1 MKSQIIAVVTTAFM
15 FAARLEA
22 SAQTENPS
30 PRPSGTPTNEL
41 RLNLPGSPL
50 GIAWGFLYGYFNVK
64 PDEFM
69 PRVRDLGA
77 GFTKVYLFW
86 NQVEPEQGKY
96 DWTAV
101 DAFVK
106 QLNHPEEG
114 LIALFS
120 TSQWAVKHPAAML
133 PPSPARNPDDYY
145 RFVYELVKHCQ
156 GRVRYWQND
165 AEPNDPIYWS
175 GTKEEFV
182 AQLKVFYKAVKD
194 ADPSAVVIV
203 GGYDGIFGPPGSYP
217 IPNQQVGLD
226 FFDYV
231 LREGRNAFDL
241 FDLRLYADP
250 YTIVPR
256 VDFMRQKMLALGY
269 NKQMVC
275 TEYGGPGFFEFAPNL
290 KYVPMISSWMSVL
303 VQTDSKGL
311 PSADASSGNQISEL
325 YTNMLSL
332 APQTQMFMLGCSPAL
347 EAKFY
352 RIQARDLVMR
362 NLFAFSAGVQKTLYW
377 QFIDNRDNTVP
388 LMLLMYGKIGMF
400 GYQDGVLRT
409 RYPVADAY
417 QRMAKVFAGIRQ
429 VNRIDVPGRPLIF
442 LFAVD
447 RGNRGRAYV
456 VWERRDAF
464 AGEDLPPVPFEGDWP
479 GSKATAMD
487 ALGQEVPVQI
497 SGGRLHLPVSVTPI
511 FIEPAP

>member
-1 MKSQIIAVVTTAFM
+1 MKSPLIAVFTA
-15 FAARLEA
+15 AALFVGA
-22 SAQTENPS
+22 FNSPAQTEKPAAK
-30 PRPSGTPTNEL
+30 PAGTSTNDL
-41 RLNLPGSPL
+41 SLTLPGSPL
-50 GIAWGFLYGYFNVK
+50 GIAWGFLYGCFNVK
-64 PDEFM
+64 PDSFM
-69 PRVRDLGA
+69 PKVRDLGA

-86 NQVEPEQGKY
+86 NQLEPQKGKY

-101 DAFVK
+101 DAFVN
-106 QLNHPEEG
+106 QLHSPDEG

-120 TSQWAVKHPAAML
+120 ASQWAVKHPAAML
-133 PPSPARNPDDYY
+133 PPSPATNSDDYY
-145 RFVYELVKHCQ
+145 RFVFDLVKHCQ

-182 AQLKVFYKAVKD
+182 AELKVFYKAVED

-231 LREGRNAFDL
+231 LKEGRNAFDL

-269 NKQMVC
+269 NKPVVC

-290 KYVPMISSWMSVL
+290 KYVPMISSWTSTL
-303 VQTDSKGL
+303 VKTDSKGL
-311 PSADASSGNQISEL
+311 PSADASSGNRISEL

-347 EAKFY
+347 EARFY

-377 QFIDNRDNTVP
+377 QFVDDRDNSVP
-388 LMLLMYGKIGMF
+388 LMLLMYGKIGMY
-400 GYQDGVLRT
+400 GYADGVLKK

-417 QRMAKVFAGIRQ
+417 QRMAKAFAGVRQ
-429 VNRIDVPGRPLIF
+429 VRRIDVPGKPAIF
-442 LFAVD
+442 LFEVD
-447 RGNRGRAYV
+447 RDNRGRAYV
-456 VWERRDAF
+456 VWQRRDTF
-464 AGEDLPPVPFEGDWP
+464 SGEELPPVPFDWECP
-479 GSKATAMD
+479 LTEATAMD
-487 ALGQEVPVQI
+487 ALGQEVPLQI
-497 SGGRLHLPVSVTPI
+497 YGGRLHLAVSLTPI
-511 FIEPAP
+511 FIEPAN